1 MADMKAWQ
9 LATPGE
15 VQDTLKLTTVARPAP
30 ALKPSEIQVRVI
42 SAAINPADHK
52 VPAMGFGARAILPF
66 PKTVGMDLSGE
77 VVSTGSA
84 VTDVL
89 VGDRVMA
96 RLSPLRR
103 PGSLSEYVTVP
114 RDGYARL
121 SRTVDPDV
129 AAAVGTAGLTAYQSI
144 KPYVRPGDK
153 VFINGGS
160 GGVGTFGI
168 QIAKLLGCHVTV
180 SCSPAKAALC
190 RSLGADDVIDYTAA
204 DVVAELV
211 ARGRVFSLI
220 ADNVGCDPPG
230 LYARAA
236 GRVLLP
242 EGVFVIVAAGR
253 HIGHAAAAVA
263 TLLRPS
269 FLGGG
274 TNKVVLYMAS
284 NNRDDWAALAQWVN
298 EGKLTAV
305 IDKTFA
311 FDDAR
316 EAFEH
321 LQTGSARGKV
331 VVHVS
336 SKD

>member
-15 VQDTLKLTTVARPAP
+15 VQNTLKLTTVARPAP
-30 ALKPSEIQVRVI
+30 TLKPSEIQVRVI

-77 VVSTGSA
+77 VVSAGSA

-96 RLSPLRR
+96 RLSPLRQ

-114 RDGYARL
+114 RDG
-121 SRTVDPDV
+121 
-129 AAAVGTAGLTAYQSI
+129 
-144 KPYVRPGDK
+144 
-153 VFINGGS
+153 
-160 GGVGTFGI
+160 
-168 QIAKLLGCHVTV
+168 
-180 SCSPAKAALC
+180 
-190 RSLGADDVIDYTAA
+190 
-204 DVVAELV
+204 
-211 ARGRVFSLI
+211 LI

-274 TNKVVLYMAS
+274 RNKVVLYMAS
-284 NNRDDWAALAQWVN
+284 NDRDDWAALAQWVN

-336 SKD
+336 SRD

>member
-77 VVSTGSA
+77 VVSAGSA

-114 RDGYARL
+114 RDG
-121 SRTVDPDV
+121 
-129 AAAVGTAGLTAYQSI
+129 I

-180 SCSPAKAALC
+180 SCSAAKAALC
-190 RSLGADDVIDYTAA
+190 RSLGADDVIDYTGA

-242 EGVFVIVAAGR
+242 GGVFVIVAAGR
-253 HIGHAAAAVA
+253 HIGHAASALA

-305 IDKTFA
+305 VDKTFA
-311 FDDAR
+311 FDHAR
-316 EAFEH
+316 EAFAH

-331 VVHVS
+331 VLHVS

>member
-15 VQDTLKLTTVARPAP
+15 VQTTLQLTTVARPPP
-30 ALKPSEIQVRVI
+30 ALKPHEIQVRVI
-42 SAAINPADHK
+42 SAAINPADYK

-77 VVSTGSA
+77 VVSVGSG
-84 VTDVL
+84 VGDVRA
-89 VGDRVMA
+89 GDRVMA
-96 RLSPLRR
+96 RVSPLRR
-103 PGSLSEYVTVP
+103 PGALSEYVTVP

-121 SRTVDPDV
+121 SRGVDPDV

-144 KPYVRPGDK
+144 RPHVKPGDR

-168 QIAKLLGCHVTV
+168 QVAKLLGCHVTV
-180 SCSPAKAALC
+180 SCSAAKAALC
-190 RSLGADDVIDYTAA
+190 RSLGADDVIDYGAA
-204 DVVAELV
+204 DVVDELA

-220 ADNVGCDPPG
+220 ADNVGYDPPN
-230 LYARAA
+230 LYARA

-242 EGVFVIVAAGR
+242 DGVFVIVAAGK
-253 HIGHAAAAVA
+253 HIGHAASAVA
-263 TLLRPS
+263 NLIRPS

-274 TNKVVLYMAS
+274 KNKVVLYLTS
-284 NNRDDWAALAQWVN
+284 SNRDDWDALAQWVN

-305 IDKTFA
+305 IDKTFE
-311 FDDAR
+311 FGDALQ
-316 EAFEH
+316 AFEH
-321 LQTGSARGKV
+321 LQTGSTAGKV
-331 VVHVS
+331 VIHVS